1 MASII
6 KTIILDTFSLVSYV
20 WATHRK
26 CTTSHKPQACPWEW
40 DTWLATMVVIFYGY
54 IMQPHTIFHILD
66 TYCPP
71 LGSLELDETMPTTCV
86 HDDLVYGVYRWLVRV
101 ACARVFHSCM
111 CAQIGRDCIH
121 SSWFDR
127 TIGVHEE
134 RDFAWWHKSYL

>member
-1 MASII
+1 MCGPPIENALRLINPRHALENG
-6 KTIILDTFSLVSYV
+6 TLDL
-20 WATHRK
+20 
-26 CTTSHKPQACPWEW
+26 QQW
-40 DTWLATMVVIFYGY
+40 DAVLIVLVIFYGY
-54 IMQPHTIFHILD
+54 TMQPHTIFHILD